1 MPIIKEDKE
10 GLRITAEI
18 KEQAELLRKLSD
30 EVKMLRKEVEFLST
44 LARRNEESIIKSEK
58 IVQENND
65 KIKRLLEIL
74 EIEDKI

>member
-10 GLRITAEI
+10 GTRVTAEI
-18 KEQAELLRKLSD
+18 KEQAELMRKLSD

-44 LARRNEESIIKSEK
+44 LARKNEETIIRNDK
-58 IVQENND
+58 IVQENNN

-74 EIEDKI
+74 EISDKL